1 MCRELEKTPARWK
14 KLELHDI
21 LVESSRYAL
30 IAQESTREDVEPPV
44 LDVDGAGGA
53 ILSEATP
60 GLNHSESANPSLG
73 TKLFFVTGFVIFVT
87 AVARL
92 VCPSVE

>member
-30 IAQESTREDVEPPV
+30 IAQESTKEDVEPPV

-60 GLNHSESANPSLG
+60 GLNIPNLQTFYKTLG
-73 TKLFFVTGFVIFVT
+73 TCTRTSMTYFTFRYLYWRV
-87 AVARL
+87 
-92 VCPSVE
+92 

>member
-60 GLNHSESANPSLG
+60 GLNHSESAN
-73 TKLFFVTGFVIFVT
+73 LFHNLNLKYVYSNKHDI
-87 AVARL
+87 L
-92 VCPSVE
+92 YI